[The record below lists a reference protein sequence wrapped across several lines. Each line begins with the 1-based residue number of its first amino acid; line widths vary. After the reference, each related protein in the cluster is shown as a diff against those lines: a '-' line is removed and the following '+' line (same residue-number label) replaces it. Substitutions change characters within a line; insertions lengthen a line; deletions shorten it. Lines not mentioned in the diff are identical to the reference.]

1 MRLPSDGTCV
11 LCLRFP
17 IIFVENFCRS
27 EYNQIMECEV
37 KFKIGQ
43 KIVYPL
49 QGVGEIVGIDEQI
62 FKEVLTPYYTIYIPV
77 SDMTVMIPVSNTET
91 LGIRALVDKERAQKT
106 LESIAPPAS
115 PSHSDWK
122 ERYQGNMD
130 MLKTGDIDD
139 IASVVSTLYYRSK
152 NKPQPLPVMERK
164 QYDSALKLLIDELS
178 LVLETDKEEI
188 KERIFA
194 KLEM

>member
-17 IIFVENFCRS
+17 IIFVENFYRS

-91 LGIRALVDKERAQKT
+91 LGIRALVDKDRAQKT

-152 NKPQPLPVMERK
+152 NTAAVACHGKKTVRQ
-164 QYDSALKLLIDELS
+164 
-178 LVLETDKEEI
+178 
-188 KERIFA
+188 RIEA
-194 KLEM
+194 VD

>member
-49 QGVGEIVGIDEQI
+49 QGVGEIVAIDEQI

-91 LGIRALVDKERAQKT
+91 LGIRRLHLPIR
-106 LESIAPPAS
+106 
-115 PSHSDWK
+115 
-122 ERYQGNMD
+122 
-130 MLKTGDIDD
+130 TG
-139 IASVVSTLYYRSK
+139 K
-152 NKPQPLPVMERK
+152 NGTRG
-164 QYDSALKLLIDELS
+164 IW
-178 LVLETDKEEI
+178 TC
-188 KERIFA
+188 
-194 KLEM
+194 